1 VWIGNDQ
8 IVVRS
13 AAPAM
18 SSARIRCCEGE
29 TDMSKLSMLAESR
42 SKVPAREVPAES
54 AAVTGLALRT
64 PNQPQ
69 LADTADMPKA
79 ANMSVATDD
88 HEPDPMLAFVRRAP
102 WVLPLLGAMIALGT
116 ASIWWAVLRHA

>member
-54 AAVTGLALRT
+54 AAVIGPALRT

-69 LADTADMPKA
+69 LADTAEMPKA
-79 ANMSVATDD
+79 ANMAVVTDD
-88 HEPDPMLAFVRRAP
+88 EPDPMLAFVRLAP
-102 WVLPLLGAMIALGT
+102 WVLPLLGAVIVLGT

>member
-13 AAPAM
+13 AAPTT
-18 SSARIRCCEGE
+18 SSARIPYCEGE
-29 TDMSKLSMLAESR
+29 TSMSKLSMLAEAR
-42 SKVPAREVPAES
+42 AKVPAREVPAES
-54 AAVTGLALRT
+54 APVFRA
-64 PNQPQ
+64 PNQPGR
-69 LADTADMPKA
+69 ADTADMPKA

-88 HEPDPMLAFVRRAP
+88 QPDPMLVFVGQAP

>member
-1 VWIGNDQ
+1 
-8 IVVRS
+8 
-13 AAPAM
+13 
-18 SSARIRCCEGE
+18 
-29 TDMSKLSMLAESR
+29 MSKVSMLAEAR
-42 SKVPAREVPAES
+42 SKAPAREVPAES
-54 AAVTGLALRT
+54 AAVTGPVLRT
-64 PNQPQ
+64 PNQPG

-88 HEPDPMLAFVRRAP
+88 EPDPMLVFVGRAP